1 MSIKELIINKVN
13 AINNPE
19 ILKEILNLI
28 SSESQTEDI
37 YQFSADEKE
46 LVLEGINDA
55 ENGNS
60 FNQQESDNIISK
72 WLQEKSSGLLEH

>member
-13 AINNPE
+13 AINNPKILEE
-19 ILKEILNLI
+19 ILSLI
-28 SSESQTEDI
+28 SIESETEEI
-37 YQFSADEKE
+37 YQFSANEKK

-55 ENGNS
+55 DNGNS
-60 FNQQESDNIISK
+60 YNQQESDNIISK

>member
-13 AINNPE
+13 AINNPK